1 MSKKNSFGKLIA
13 YAKLMRP
20 QNGIMMFIAV
30 LVGVLFSES
39 RSMTVYQASL
49 AFLTAFFLSGSSMA
63 INDYFDRHVDAVNSP
78 SRPIPSGKVSPKDA
92 IVFSTILGAL
102 GLVAAAFT
110 SHICLAFATLAYASA
125 ILYNSS
131 VKMSGLPGNM
141 LVSFNVVAPFIYG
154 SLMSDGTVGAKVLI
168 FALLA
173 FLANTGREV
182 IKGISDVKGDAL
194 RGVRSVARSM
204 GEKRAAIL
212 GAGLYISAV
221 CLSPLP
227 HVLGYVSFLYIP
239 AVLVC
244 DAGFIYSSV
253 SIVKSPSKENAIK
266 VKNYSLLWMFIAL
279 LSFIIGGFP

>member
-1 MSKKNSFGKLIA
+1 MSRKCGSNKLVA
-13 YAKLMRP
+13 YVKLTRP

-39 RSMTVYQASL
+39 RFMTASQAPL
-49 AFLTAFFLSGSSMA
+49 AFVTAFSLNGSSMA

-78 SRPIPSGKVSPKDA
+78 SRPIPSGAVSPKSA
-92 IVFSTILGAL
+92 VIFSFVLGAL

-110 SHICLAFATLAYASA
+110 SYICLAFATLAYASA
-125 ILYNSS
+125 ILYNSL
-131 VKMSGLPGNM
+131 VKTSGLPGNM

-154 SLMSDGTVGAKVLI
+154 SLMSDGTVGAKVFI

-182 IKGISDVKGDAL
+182 IKGISDVEGDAL

-204 GEKRAAIL
+204 GERSAAIL
-212 GAGLYISAV
+212 GAALYVSAV

-227 HVLGYVSFLYIP
+227 YILGYVSFLYIP
-239 AVLVC
+239 IVLVC
-244 DAGFIYSSV
+244 DAGFIYSSI
-253 SIVKSPSKENAIK
+253 SIIRSPSKENAIN
-266 VKNYSLLWMFIAL
+266 VKNQSLVWMLIALASFIA
-279 LSFIIGGFP
+279 GGFL

>member
-1 MSKKNSFGKLIA
+1 MSKKSNFRKALAYLKLT
-13 YAKLMRP
+13 RP

-39 RSMTVYQASL
+39 RSITAYQASL
-49 AFLTAFFLSGSSMA
+49 AFVTAFSLNGSSMA
-63 INDYFDRHVDAVNSP
+63 MNDYFDRHVDAINSP
-78 SRPIPSGKVSPKDA
+78 NRPIPSGMVPPKGA
-92 IVFSTILGAL
+92 IVFSLILGAL
-102 GLVAAAFT
+102 GLIAAAFT
-110 SHICLAFATLAYASA
+110 SYVCLAFALLAYASA
-125 ILYNSS
+125 MLYNSL

-141 LVSFNVVAPFIYG
+141 LVSFNVVAPFVYG
-154 SLMSDGTVGAKVLI
+154 SLLSDSTVGVKVLI

-182 IKGISDVKGDAL
+182 VKGISDVEGDAL

-212 GAGLYISAV
+212 GATLYALAV

-227 HVLGYVSFLYIP
+227 YVLDYVSFLYVPI
-239 AVLVC
+239 VLVC

-253 SIVKSPSKENAIK
+253 SIIRSPSKKNAIR
-266 VKNYSLLWMFIAL
+266 VKNYSLAWMLIAL
-279 LSFIIGGFP
+279 LSFIVGGFL